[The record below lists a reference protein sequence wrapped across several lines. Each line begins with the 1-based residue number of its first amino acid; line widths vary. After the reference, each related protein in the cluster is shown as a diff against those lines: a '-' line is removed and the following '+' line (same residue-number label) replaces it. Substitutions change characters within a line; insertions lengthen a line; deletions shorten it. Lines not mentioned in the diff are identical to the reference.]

1 MGAENGGERPLV
13 AAAVAVSA
21 AATAAPVVLPSAAAA
36 GRRSTTDRDGEEG
49 LASASSQGE
58 ATAAVAG
65 WLTASAAAA
74 RRSGSADADNTS
86 VPGATLVGATS
97 VVAGTVAAAAT
108 AHDANGGG
116 TVDRRPVLVPA
127 PQHLAKAVKLSDRS
141 SRRTVRILY
150 SSRSFVTYCSAE
162 RGRVLR
168 FHIGQDPS
176 TVRGARANRIHNA
189 IGEQLVDDI
198 NGRLGSDHWSSLSGT
213 RAYEV
218 LSSMAGDLADASCFL
233 LHLLVPRYTP
243 PLHPPGTPPVD
254 MNTPPV
260 PSPTYPQTSGTPS
273 STPCVAH
280 GGTPTH
286 RQQRTSRDRRKQP
299 NTIAHSM
306 NTTVRQYRTSIDKRK
321 QPNTIAYSMSTTL
334 RQQRTSSDE
343 RKQPSTIARSMST
356 TLRPP

>member
-58 ATAAVAG
+58 VTAAVAG

-127 PQHLAKAVKLSDRS
+127 LAPSRRTRLHLYPLGAPSSRPLRAALVPPAGGGTASVGRSPSHPREPPRCAAKFNPRWGDGLTSQDSELPASRPYCGAENLLRTIRARCVAYKLRRSHS
-141 SRRTVRILY
+141 SRRCY
-150 SSRSFVTYCSAE
+150 A
-162 RGRVLR
+162 
-168 FHIGQDPS
+168 
-176 TVRGARANRIHNA
+176 
-189 IGEQLVDDI
+189 QLLI
-198 NGRLGSDHWSSLSGT
+198 QRLGIPS
-213 RAYEV
+213 
-218 LSSMAGDLADASCFL
+218 
-233 LHLLVPRYTP
+233 VPRIRWCQLSPQPSHPTTA
-243 PLHPPGTPPVD
+243 HPPT
-254 MNTPPV
+254 
-260 PSPTYPQTSGTPS
+260 
-273 STPCVAH
+273 
-280 GGTPTH
+280 
-286 RQQRTSRDRRKQP
+286 
-299 NTIAHSM
+299 
-306 NTTVRQYRTSIDKRK
+306 
-321 QPNTIAYSMSTTL
+321 
-334 RQQRTSSDE
+334 
-343 RKQPSTIARSMST
+343 
-356 TLRPP
+356 